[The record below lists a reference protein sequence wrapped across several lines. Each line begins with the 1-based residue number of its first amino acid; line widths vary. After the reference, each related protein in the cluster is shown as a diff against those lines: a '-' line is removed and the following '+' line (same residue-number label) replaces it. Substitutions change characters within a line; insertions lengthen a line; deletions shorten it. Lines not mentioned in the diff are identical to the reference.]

1 MVTPSSTLG
10 PMTPQFFRQGLVA
23 ICVAALSLLN
33 MILVTGV
40 HASEP
45 KSESVVSTQSTTPI
59 APEIMFF
66 ILKGDGDDGEDT
78 VQIADTDA
86 DGVADTDDL
95 CANTPAGATVNAQGC
110 ADSQIDGDG
119 DSVTNDLDQC
129 PSTPS
134 DETADAVGCS
144 ASQLDSDDDGV
155 SDDLDQC
162 PSTPSDETAD
172 AVGCSASQL
181 DSDDD
186 GVSDDLDQC
195 PSTPSD
201 ETADAVGC
209 SPSQLDSDDDGV
221 SDDLD
226 QCPNSSPGVV
236 VDDSGCEDTSGSLQ
250 DDYTQN
256 VNPLIADFQ
265 RGCTSSGCH
274 GRVGAPGGLSLYGAS
289 VAGSPQ
295 RNYDSMVSYID
306 RSSASRLLGK
316 LSGTLGHGG
325 GVRYGTQ
332 TSGYQVIKTWA
343 EAVEARP

>member
-1 MVTPSSTLG
+1 MVTPSRTLI
-10 PMTPQFFRQGLVA
+10 PMTPQLFRQGLVS
-23 ICVAALSLLN
+23 IFVAALSLLSV
-33 MILVTGV
+33 ISVAGV

-66 ILKGDGDDGEDT
+66 ILKGNGDGGEDT
-78 VQIADTDA
+78 VQITDTDA
-86 DGVADTDDL
+86 DGVADTGDL
-95 CANTPAGATVNAQGC
+95 CANTPAGAAVNAQGC
-110 ADSQIDGDG
+110 ADSQIDDDG
-119 DSVTNDLDQC
+119 DSVAN
-129 PSTPS
+129 
-134 DETADAVGCS
+134 
-144 ASQLDSDDDGV
+144 
-155 SDDLDQC
+155 
-162 PSTPSDETAD
+162 
-172 AVGCSASQL
+172 
-181 DSDDD
+181 
-186 GVSDDLDQC
+186 DLDQC

-289 VAGSPQ
+289 VTGSPQ
-295 RNYDSMVSYID
+295 QNYDSMVSYID

>member
-10 PMTPQFFRQGLVA
+10 PMTPQLFSQGLVA

-119 DSVTNDLDQC
+119 DSVTN
-129 PSTPS
+129 
-134 DETADAVGCS
+134 
-144 ASQLDSDDDGV
+144 
-155 SDDLDQC
+155 
-162 PSTPSDETAD
+162 
-172 AVGCSASQL
+172 
-181 DSDDD
+181 
-186 GVSDDLDQC
+186 DLDQC

>member
-1 MVTPSSTLG
+1 MVTPSRTLI
-10 PMTPQFFRQGLVA
+10 PMTPQLFRQGLVS
-23 ICVAALSLLN
+23 IFVAALSLLSV
-33 MILVTGV
+33 ISVAGV

-66 ILKGDGDDGEDT
+66 ILKGNGDGGEDT
-78 VQIADTDA
+78 VQITDTDA
-86 DGVADTDDL
+86 DGVADTGDL
-95 CANTPAGATVNAQGC
+95 CANTPAGAAVNAQGC
-110 ADSQIDGDG
+110 ADSQIDDDG
-119 DSVTNDLDQC
+119 DSVTN
-129 PSTPS
+129 
-134 DETADAVGCS
+134 
-144 ASQLDSDDDGV
+144 
-155 SDDLDQC
+155 
-162 PSTPSDETAD
+162 
-172 AVGCSASQL
+172 
-181 DSDDD
+181 
-186 GVSDDLDQC
+186 DLDQC

-289 VAGSPQ
+289 VTGSPQ
-295 RNYDSMVSYID
+295 QNYDSMVSYID

-332 TSGYQVIKTWA
+332 TSEYQVIKTWA

>member
-1 MVTPSSTLG
+1 MVTPSRTLS
-10 PMTPQFFRQGLVA
+10 PMTPQLLRQGLVA
-23 ICVAALSLLN
+23 ICVVALSLLSVVS
-33 MILVTGV
+33 VTAV

-66 ILKGDGDDGEDT
+66 ILKGNGESGEDT
-78 VQIADTDA
+78 VQITDADA
-86 DGVADTDDL
+86 DGVADTEDL
-95 CANTPAGATVNAQGC
+95 CADTPAGAAVNAQGC
-110 ADSQIDGDG
+110 ADAQIDDDGDG
-119 DSVTNDLDQC
+119 VTNDLDQC

-134 DETADAVGCS
+134 GETADA
-144 ASQLDSDDDGV
+144 A
-155 SDDLDQC
+155 
-162 PSTPSDETAD
+162 
-172 AVGCSASQL
+172 
-181 DSDDD
+181 
-186 GVSDDLDQC
+186 
-195 PSTPSD
+195 
-201 ETADAVGC
+201 GC

-289 VAGSPQ
+289 VTGSPQ
-295 RNYDSMVSYID
+295 QNYDSMVSYID

>member
-1 MVTPSSTLG
+1 MVTPSRTLI
-10 PMTPQFFRQGLVA
+10 PMTPQLFRQGLVS
-23 ICVAALSLLN
+23 IFVAALSLLSV
-33 MILVTGV
+33 ISVAGV

-66 ILKGDGDDGEDT
+66 ILKGNGDGGEDT
-78 VQIADTDA
+78 VQITDTDA

-95 CANTPAGATVNAQGC
+95 CANTPAGAAVNAQGC
-110 ADSQIDGDG
+110 ADSQIDDDG
-119 DSVTNDLDQC
+119 DSVTN
-129 PSTPS
+129 
-134 DETADAVGCS
+134 
-144 ASQLDSDDDGV
+144 
-155 SDDLDQC
+155 
-162 PSTPSDETAD
+162 
-172 AVGCSASQL
+172 
-181 DSDDD
+181 
-186 GVSDDLDQC
+186 DLDQC

-289 VAGSPQ
+289 VTGSPQ
-295 RNYDSMVSYID
+295 QNYDSMVSYID

>member
-1 MVTPSSTLG
+1 MVTPSRRLI
-10 PMTPQFFRQGLVA
+10 PMTPQLFRQGLVS
-23 ICVAALSLLN
+23 IFVAALSLLSV
-33 MILVTGV
+33 ISVAGV

-66 ILKGDGDDGEDT
+66 ILKGNGDGGEDT
-78 VQIADTDA
+78 VQITDTDA
-86 DGVADTDDL
+86 DGVADTGDL
-95 CANTPAGATVNAQGC
+95 CANTPAGAAVNAQGC
-110 ADSQIDGDG
+110 ADSQIDDDG
-119 DSVTNDLDQC
+119 DSVANDLDQC

-134 DETADAVGCS
+134 DETAD
-144 ASQLDSDDDGV
+144 
-155 SDDLDQC
+155 
-162 PSTPSDETAD
+162 T
-172 AVGCSASQL
+172 
-181 DSDDD
+181 
-186 GVSDDLDQC
+186 
-195 PSTPSD
+195 
-201 ETADAVGC
+201 VGC

-289 VAGSPQ
+289 VTGSPQ
-295 RNYDSMVSYID
+295 QNYDSMVSYID

>member
-1 MVTPSSTLG
+1 MVTPSRTLG
-10 PMTPQFFRQGLVA
+10 EMTPQLFKQGLVS
-23 ICVAALSLLN
+23 IFVAALSLLSV
-33 MILVTGV
+33 ISVAGV

-66 ILKGDGDDGEDT
+66 ILKGNGDGGEDT
-78 VQIADTDA
+78 VQITDTDA
-86 DGVADTDDL
+86 DGVADTGDL
-95 CANTPAGATVNAQGC
+95 CANTPAGAAVNAQGC
-110 ADSQIDGDG
+110 ADSQIDDDG
-119 DSVTNDLDQC
+119 DSVANDLDQC

-134 DETADAVGCS
+134 DETAD
-144 ASQLDSDDDGV
+144 
-155 SDDLDQC
+155 
-162 PSTPSDETAD
+162 T
-172 AVGCSASQL
+172 
-181 DSDDD
+181 
-186 GVSDDLDQC
+186 
-195 PSTPSD
+195 
-201 ETADAVGC
+201 VGC

-236 VDDSGCEDTSGSLQ
+236 VDDSGCEDASGSLQ

-289 VAGSPQ
+289 VTGSPQ
-295 RNYDSMVSYID
+295 QNYDSMVSYID

>member
-1 MVTPSSTLG
+1 MVTPSRTLI
-10 PMTPQFFRQGLVA
+10 PMTPQLFRQGLVS
-23 ICVAALSLLN
+23 ILVAALSLLSV
-33 MILVTGV
+33 ISVAGV

-66 ILKGDGDDGEDT
+66 ILKGNGDGGEDT
-78 VQIADTDA
+78 VQITDTDA
-86 DGVADTDDL
+86 DGVADTGDL
-95 CANTPAGATVNAQGC
+95 CANTPAGAAVNAQGC
-110 ADSQIDGDG
+110 ADSQIDDDG
-119 DSVTNDLDQC
+119 DSVTN
-129 PSTPS
+129 
-134 DETADAVGCS
+134 
-144 ASQLDSDDDGV
+144 
-155 SDDLDQC
+155 
-162 PSTPSDETAD
+162 
-172 AVGCSASQL
+172 
-181 DSDDD
+181 
-186 GVSDDLDQC
+186 DLDQC

-289 VAGSPQ
+289 VTGSPQ
-295 RNYDSMVSYID
+295 QNYDSMVSYID

>member
-1 MVTPSSTLG
+1 MTPSRTLIS
-10 PMTPQFFRQGLVA
+10 MTPQLFRQGLVS
-23 ICVAALSLLN
+23 IFVAALSLLSV
-33 MILVTGV
+33 ISVAGV

-66 ILKGDGDDGEDT
+66 ILKGNGDGGEDT
-78 VQIADTDA
+78 VQITDTDA
-86 DGVADTDDL
+86 DGVADTGDL
-95 CANTPAGATVNAQGC
+95 CANTPAGAAVNAQGC
-110 ADSQIDGDG
+110 ADSQIDDDG

-129 PSTPS
+129 ASTPS
-134 DETADAVGCS
+134 G
-144 ASQLDSDDDGV
+144 
-155 SDDLDQC
+155 
-162 PSTPSDETAD
+162 
-172 AVGCSASQL
+172 
-181 DSDDD
+181 
-186 GVSDDLDQC
+186 
-195 PSTPSD
+195 

-209 SPSQLDSDDDGV
+209 SPSQLDSDDDGL

-250 DDYTQN
+250 DDYIQN

-289 VAGSPQ
+289 VTGSPQ
-295 RNYDSMVSYID
+295 QNYDSMVSYID

>member
-1 MVTPSSTLG
+1 MVTPSRTLS
-10 PMTPQFFRQGLVA
+10 PMTPQLLRQGLVA
-23 ICVAALSLLN
+23 ICVVALSLLSVVS
-33 MILVTGV
+33 VTAV

-66 ILKGDGDDGEDT
+66 ILKGNGESGEDT
-78 VQIADTDA
+78 VQITDADA
-86 DGVADTDDL
+86 DGVADTEDL
-95 CANTPAGATVNAQGC
+95 CADTPAGAAVNAQGC
-110 ADSQIDGDG
+110 ADAQIDDDGDG
-119 DSVTNDLDQC
+119 VTNDLDQC

-134 DETADAVGCS
+134 G
-144 ASQLDSDDDGV
+144 
-155 SDDLDQC
+155 
-162 PSTPSDETAD
+162 
-172 AVGCSASQL
+172 
-181 DSDDD
+181 
-186 GVSDDLDQC
+186 
-195 PSTPSD
+195 

-289 VAGSPQ
+289 VTGSPQ
-295 RNYDSMVSYID
+295 QNYDSMVSYID

>member
-1 MVTPSSTLG
+1 
-10 PMTPQFFRQGLVA
+10 
-23 ICVAALSLLN
+23 

-110 ADSQIDGDG
+110 ADSQIDDDG
-119 DSVTNDLDQC
+119 DSVTN
-129 PSTPS
+129 
-134 DETADAVGCS
+134 
-144 ASQLDSDDDGV
+144 
-155 SDDLDQC
+155 
-162 PSTPSDETAD
+162 
-172 AVGCSASQL
+172 
-181 DSDDD
+181 
-186 GVSDDLDQC
+186 DLDQC

>member
-1 MVTPSSTLG
+1 
-10 PMTPQFFRQGLVA
+10 MTSQLLRQGLVA
-23 ICVAALSLLN
+23 ICVVALSLLSVVS
-33 MILVTGV
+33 VTAV

-66 ILKGDGDDGEDT
+66 ILKGNGESGEDT
-78 VQIADTDA
+78 VQITDADA
-86 DGVADTDDL
+86 DGVADTEDL
-95 CANTPAGATVNAQGC
+95 CADTPAGAAVNAQGC
-110 ADSQIDGDG
+110 ADAQIDDDGDG
-119 DSVTNDLDQC
+119 VTNDLDQC

-134 DETADAVGCS
+134 GETADA
-144 ASQLDSDDDGV
+144 A
-155 SDDLDQC
+155 
-162 PSTPSDETAD
+162 
-172 AVGCSASQL
+172 
-181 DSDDD
+181 
-186 GVSDDLDQC
+186 
-195 PSTPSD
+195 
-201 ETADAVGC
+201 GC

-250 DDYTQN
+250 DDYIQN

-274 GRVGAPGGLSLYGAS
+274 GRLGAPGALSLYGAG

-295 RNYDSMVSYID
+295 QNYDSMVSYID

>member
-1 MVTPSSTLG
+1 MVTPSRTLG
-10 PMTPQFFRQGLVA
+10 EMTPQLFRQGLVSFF
-23 ICVAALSLLN
+23 VAALSLLSV
-33 MILVTGV
+33 ISVAGV

-66 ILKGDGDDGEDT
+66 ILKGNGDGGEDT
-78 VQIADTDA
+78 VQITDTDA
-86 DGVADTDDL
+86 DGVADADDL
-95 CANTPAGATVNAQGC
+95 CANTPAGAAVNAQGC
-110 ADSQIDGDG
+110 ADSQIDDDG
-119 DSVTNDLDQC
+119 DSVTN
-129 PSTPS
+129 
-134 DETADAVGCS
+134 
-144 ASQLDSDDDGV
+144 
-155 SDDLDQC
+155 
-162 PSTPSDETAD
+162 
-172 AVGCSASQL
+172 
-181 DSDDD
+181 
-186 GVSDDLDQC
+186 DLDQC

-289 VAGSPQ
+289 VTGSPQ
-295 RNYDSMVSYID
+295 ENYDSMVSYID

>member
-1 MVTPSSTLG
+1 MVTPSRTLI
-10 PMTPQFFRQGLVA
+10 PMTPQLFRQGLVS
-23 ICVAALSLLN
+23 IFVAALSLLSV
-33 MILVTGV
+33 ISVAGV

-66 ILKGDGDDGEDT
+66 ILKGNGDGGEDT
-78 VQIADTDA
+78 VQITDTDA
-86 DGVADTDDL
+86 DGVADAGDL
-95 CANTPAGATVNAQGC
+95 CANTPAGAAVNAQGC
-110 ADSQIDGDG
+110 ADSQIDDDG
-119 DSVTNDLDQC
+119 DSVTN
-129 PSTPS
+129 
-134 DETADAVGCS
+134 
-144 ASQLDSDDDGV
+144 
-155 SDDLDQC
+155 
-162 PSTPSDETAD
+162 
-172 AVGCSASQL
+172 
-181 DSDDD
+181 
-186 GVSDDLDQC
+186 DLDQC

-289 VAGSPQ
+289 VTGSPQ
-295 RNYDSMVSYID
+295 QNYDSMVSYID

>member
-1 MVTPSSTLG
+1 MVTPSRTLI
-10 PMTPQFFRQGLVA
+10 PMTPQLFRQGLVSFF
-23 ICVAALSLLN
+23 VAALSLLSV
-33 MILVTGV
+33 ISVAGV

-66 ILKGDGDDGEDT
+66 ILKGNGDGGEDT
-78 VQIADTDA
+78 VQITDTDA
-86 DGVADTDDL
+86 DGVADAGDL
-95 CANTPAGATVNAQGC
+95 CANTPAGAAVNAQGC
-110 ADSQIDGDG
+110 ADSQIDDDG
-119 DSVTNDLDQC
+119 DSVTN
-129 PSTPS
+129 
-134 DETADAVGCS
+134 
-144 ASQLDSDDDGV
+144 
-155 SDDLDQC
+155 
-162 PSTPSDETAD
+162 
-172 AVGCSASQL
+172 
-181 DSDDD
+181 
-186 GVSDDLDQC
+186 DLDQC

-289 VAGSPQ
+289 VTGSPQ
-295 RNYDSMVSYID
+295 QNYDSMVSYID

>member
-1 MVTPSSTLG
+1 MVTPSRTLI
-10 PMTPQFFRQGLVA
+10 PMTPQLFRQGLVS
-23 ICVAALSLLN
+23 IFVAALSLLSV
-33 MILVTGV
+33 ISVAGV

-66 ILKGDGDDGEDT
+66 ILKGNGDGGEDT
-78 VQIADTDA
+78 VQITDTDA
-86 DGVADTDDL
+86 DGVADTGDL
-95 CANTPAGATVNAQGC
+95 CANTPAGAAVNAQGC
-110 ADSQIDGDG
+110 ADSQIDDDG
-119 DSVTNDLDQC
+119 DSIAN
-129 PSTPS
+129 
-134 DETADAVGCS
+134 
-144 ASQLDSDDDGV
+144 
-155 SDDLDQC
+155 
-162 PSTPSDETAD
+162 
-172 AVGCSASQL
+172 
-181 DSDDD
+181 
-186 GVSDDLDQC
+186 DLDQC

-289 VAGSPQ
+289 VTGSPQ
-295 RNYDSMVSYID
+295 QNYDSMVSYID

>member
-1 MVTPSSTLG
+1 MGTPSRTLI
-10 PMTPQFFRQGLVA
+10 PMTRQLFRQGLVS
-23 ICVAALSLLN
+23 IFVAALSLLSV
-33 MILVTGV
+33 ISVAGV

-66 ILKGDGDDGEDT
+66 ILKGNGDGGEDT
-78 VQIADTDA
+78 VQITDTDA
-86 DGVADTDDL
+86 DGVADTGDL
-95 CANTPAGATVNAQGC
+95 CANTPAGAAVNAQGC
-110 ADSQIDGDG
+110 ADSQIDDDG
-119 DSVTNDLDQC
+119 DSVTN
-129 PSTPS
+129 
-134 DETADAVGCS
+134 
-144 ASQLDSDDDGV
+144 
-155 SDDLDQC
+155 
-162 PSTPSDETAD
+162 
-172 AVGCSASQL
+172 
-181 DSDDD
+181 
-186 GVSDDLDQC
+186 DLDQC

-289 VAGSPQ
+289 VTGSPQ
-295 RNYDSMVSYID
+295 QNYDSMVSYID

>member
-1 MVTPSSTLG
+1 MVTPSRTLI
-10 PMTPQFFRQGLVA
+10 PMTPQLFRQGLVS
-23 ICVAALSLLN
+23 IFVAALSLLSV
-33 MILVTGV
+33 ISVAGV

-66 ILKGDGDDGEDT
+66 ILKGNGDGGEDT
-78 VQIADTDA
+78 VQITDTDA
-86 DGVADTDDL
+86 DGVADTGDL
-95 CANTPAGATVNAQGC
+95 CANTPAGAAVNAQGC
-110 ADSQIDGDG
+110 ADSQIDDDG
-119 DSVTNDLDQC
+119 DRVTNDLDQC
-129 PSTPS
+129 PSTP
-134 DETADAVGCS
+134 T
-144 ASQLDSDDDGV
+144 
-155 SDDLDQC
+155 
-162 PSTPSDETAD
+162 
-172 AVGCSASQL
+172 
-181 DSDDD
+181 
-186 GVSDDLDQC
+186 
-195 PSTPSD
+195 D

-289 VAGSPQ
+289 VTGSPQ
-295 RNYDSMVSYID
+295 QNYDSMVSYID

>member
-1 MVTPSSTLG
+1 MVTPSRTLI
-10 PMTPQFFRQGLVA
+10 PMTPQLFRQGLVS
-23 ICVAALSLLN
+23 IFVAALSLLSV
-33 MILVTGV
+33 ISVAGV

-66 ILKGDGDDGEDT
+66 ILKGDGDGGEDT
-78 VQIADTDA
+78 VQITDTDA
-86 DGVADTDDL
+86 DGVADADDL
-95 CANTPAGATVNAQGC
+95 CANTPAGAAVNAQGC
-110 ADSQIDGDG
+110 ADSQIDDDG
-119 DSVTNDLDQC
+119 DSVTN
-129 PSTPS
+129 
-134 DETADAVGCS
+134 
-144 ASQLDSDDDGV
+144 
-155 SDDLDQC
+155 
-162 PSTPSDETAD
+162 
-172 AVGCSASQL
+172 
-181 DSDDD
+181 
-186 GVSDDLDQC
+186 DLDQC

-256 VNPLIADFQ
+256 VNPLIADFR

-274 GRVGAPGGLSLYGAS
+274 GRVGEPGGLNLYGAS
-289 VAGSPQ
+289 VTGSPQ
-295 RNYDSMVSYID
+295 QNYDSMVSYID

>member
-1 MVTPSSTLG
+1 MVTPSRTLSE
-10 PMTPQFFRQGLVA
+10 MTPQLFRQGLVS
-23 ICVAALSLLN
+23 IFVAALSLLSV
-33 MILVTGV
+33 ISVAGV

-66 ILKGDGDDGEDT
+66 ILKGNGDGGEDT
-78 VQIADTDA
+78 VQITDTDA

-95 CANTPAGATVNAQGC
+95 CANTPAGAAVNAQGC
-110 ADSQIDGDG
+110 ADSQIDDDG
-119 DSVTNDLDQC
+119 DSVTN
-129 PSTPS
+129 
-134 DETADAVGCS
+134 
-144 ASQLDSDDDGV
+144 
-155 SDDLDQC
+155 
-162 PSTPSDETAD
+162 
-172 AVGCSASQL
+172 
-181 DSDDD
+181 
-186 GVSDDLDQC
+186 DLDQC

-289 VAGSPQ
+289 VTGSPQ
-295 RNYDSMVSYID
+295 QNYDSMVSYID

>member
-1 MVTPSSTLG
+1 MVTPSRTLS
-10 PMTPQFFRQGLVA
+10 PMTRQLLRQGLVA
-23 ICVAALSLLN
+23 IYVAALSLLGV
-33 MILVTGV
+33 ILVTAV

-45 KSESVVSTQSTTPI
+45 KSESVASAQSTTPI

-66 ILKGDGDDGEDT
+66 ILKGNGESGEDT
-78 VQIADTDA
+78 VQIVDTDA

-95 CANTPAGATVNAQGC
+95 CASTPAGAAVNAQGC
-110 ADSQIDGDG
+110 ADSQIDDDG

-129 PSTPS
+129 ASTPS
-134 DETADAVGCS
+134 G
-144 ASQLDSDDDGV
+144 
-155 SDDLDQC
+155 
-162 PSTPSDETAD
+162 
-172 AVGCSASQL
+172 
-181 DSDDD
+181 
-186 GVSDDLDQC
+186 
-195 PSTPSD
+195 

-250 DDYTQN
+250 DDYIQN

-274 GRVGAPGGLSLYGAS
+274 GRLGAPGALSLYGAG

-295 RNYDSMVSYID
+295 QNYDSMVSYID
-306 RSSASRLLGK
+306 RNSASRLLGK

-325 GVRYGTQ
+325 SVRYGTQ
-332 TSGYQVIKTWA
+332 TSGYQVIKAWA

>member
-1 MVTPSSTLG
+1 MVTPSRTLI
-10 PMTPQFFRQGLVA
+10 PMTPQLFRQVLVS
-23 ICVAALSLLN
+23 IFVAALSLLSV
-33 MILVTGV
+33 ISVAGV

-66 ILKGDGDDGEDT
+66 ILKGNGDGGEDT
-78 VQIADTDA
+78 VQITDTDA
-86 DGVADTDDL
+86 DGVADTGDL
-95 CANTPAGATVNAQGC
+95 CANTPAGAAVNAQGC
-110 ADSQIDGDG
+110 ADSQIDDDG
-119 DSVTNDLDQC
+119 DSVTN
-129 PSTPS
+129 
-134 DETADAVGCS
+134 
-144 ASQLDSDDDGV
+144 
-155 SDDLDQC
+155 
-162 PSTPSDETAD
+162 
-172 AVGCSASQL
+172 
-181 DSDDD
+181 
-186 GVSDDLDQC
+186 DLDQC

-289 VAGSPQ
+289 VTGSPQ
-295 RNYDSMVSYID
+295 QNYDSMVSYID

>member
-1 MVTPSSTLG
+1 MVTPSRTLI
-10 PMTPQFFRQGLVA
+10 PMTPQLFRQGLVS
-23 ICVAALSLLN
+23 IFVAALSLLSV
-33 MILVTGV
+33 ISVAGV

-66 ILKGDGDDGEDT
+66 ILKGNGDGGEDT
-78 VQIADTDA
+78 VQITDTDA
-86 DGVADTDDL
+86 DGVADTGDL
-95 CANTPAGATVNAQGC
+95 CANTPAGAAVNAQGC
-110 ADSQIDGDG
+110 ADSQIDDDG

-129 PSTPS
+129 ASTPS
-134 DETADAVGCS
+134 G
-144 ASQLDSDDDGV
+144 
-155 SDDLDQC
+155 
-162 PSTPSDETAD
+162 
-172 AVGCSASQL
+172 
-181 DSDDD
+181 
-186 GVSDDLDQC
+186 
-195 PSTPSD
+195 

-250 DDYTQN
+250 DDYIQN
-256 VNPLIADFQ
+256 VNPLVADFQ

-274 GRVGAPGGLSLYGAS
+274 GRLGAPGALSLYGAG

-295 RNYDSMVSYID
+295 QNYDSMVSYID
-306 RSSASRLLGK
+306 RNSASRLLGK

-325 GVRYGTQ
+325 SVRYGTQ
-332 TSGYQVIKTWA
+332 TSGYQVIKAWA

>member
-1 MVTPSSTLG
+1 MTPSRTLI
-10 PMTPQFFRQGLVA
+10 PMTPQLFRQGLVS
-23 ICVAALSLLN
+23 IFVAALSLLSV
-33 MILVTGV
+33 ISVAGV

-66 ILKGDGDDGEDT
+66 ILKGNGDGGEDT
-78 VQIADTDA
+78 VQITDTDA
-86 DGVADTDDL
+86 DGVADADDL
-95 CANTPAGATVNAQGC
+95 CANTPAGAAVNAQGC
-110 ADSQIDGDG
+110 ADSQIDDDG

-129 PSTPS
+129 PSTP
-134 DETADAVGCS
+134 T
-144 ASQLDSDDDGV
+144 
-155 SDDLDQC
+155 
-162 PSTPSDETAD
+162 
-172 AVGCSASQL
+172 
-181 DSDDD
+181 
-186 GVSDDLDQC
+186 
-195 PSTPSD
+195 D

-226 QCPNSSPGVV
+226 QCPNSSSGVV

-289 VAGSPQ
+289 VTGSPQ
-295 RNYDSMVSYID
+295 QNYDSMVSYID

-343 EAVEARP
+343 EAVEVRP

>member
-1 MVTPSSTLG
+1 MVTPSRTLI
-10 PMTPQFFRQGLVA
+10 PMTPQLFRQGLVS
-23 ICVAALSLLN
+23 IFVAALSLLSV
-33 MILVTGV
+33 ISVAGV

-66 ILKGDGDDGEDT
+66 ILKGNGDGGEDT
-78 VQIADTDA
+78 VQITDTDA
-86 DGVADTDDL
+86 DGVADADDL
-95 CANTPAGATVNAQGC
+95 CANTPAGAAVNAQGC
-110 ADSQIDGDG
+110 ADSQIDDDG
-119 DSVTNDLDQC
+119 DSVTN
-129 PSTPS
+129 
-134 DETADAVGCS
+134 
-144 ASQLDSDDDGV
+144 
-155 SDDLDQC
+155 
-162 PSTPSDETAD
+162 
-172 AVGCSASQL
+172 
-181 DSDDD
+181 
-186 GVSDDLDQC
+186 DLDQC

-289 VAGSPQ
+289 VTGSPQ
-295 RNYDSMVSYID
+295 QNYDSMVSYID

>member
-1 MVTPSSTLG
+1 MVTPSRTLI
-10 PMTPQFFRQGLVA
+10 PMTPQLFRQGLVS
-23 ICVAALSLLN
+23 IFVAALSLLSV
-33 MILVTGV
+33 ISVAGV

-66 ILKGDGDDGEDT
+66 ILKGNGDGGEDT
-78 VQIADTDA
+78 VQITDTDA
-86 DGVADTDDL
+86 DGVADTGDL
-95 CANTPAGATVNAQGC
+95 CANTPAGAAVNAQGC
-110 ADSQIDGDG
+110 ADSQIDDDG
-119 DSVTNDLDQC
+119 DSVTN
-129 PSTPS
+129 
-134 DETADAVGCS
+134 
-144 ASQLDSDDDGV
+144 
-155 SDDLDQC
+155 
-162 PSTPSDETAD
+162 
-172 AVGCSASQL
+172 
-181 DSDDD
+181 
-186 GVSDDLDQC
+186 DLDQC

-289 VAGSPQ
+289 VTGSPQ
-295 RNYDSMVSYID
+295 QNYDSMVSYID

-343 EAVEARP
+343 EAVKARP

>member
-1 MVTPSSTLG
+1 
-10 PMTPQFFRQGLVA
+10 
-23 ICVAALSLLN
+23 
-33 MILVTGV
+33 
-40 HASEP
+40 
-45 KSESVVSTQSTTPI
+45 
-59 APEIMFF
+59 MFF
-66 ILKGDGDDGEDT
+66 ILKGNGDGGEDT
-78 VQIADTDA
+78 VQITDTDA
-86 DGVADTDDL
+86 DGVADTGDL
-95 CANTPAGATVNAQGC
+95 CANTPAGAAVNAQGC
-110 ADSQIDGDG
+110 ADSQIDDDG
-119 DSVTNDLDQC
+119 DSVTN
-129 PSTPS
+129 
-134 DETADAVGCS
+134 
-144 ASQLDSDDDGV
+144 
-155 SDDLDQC
+155 
-162 PSTPSDETAD
+162 
-172 AVGCSASQL
+172 
-181 DSDDD
+181 
-186 GVSDDLDQC
+186 DLDQC

-289 VAGSPQ
+289 VTGSPQ
-295 RNYDSMVSYID
+295 QNYDSMVSYID

>member
-1 MVTPSSTLG
+1 MVTPSRTLG
-10 PMTPQFFRQGLVA
+10 EMTPQLFRQGLVS
-23 ICVAALSLLN
+23 IFVAALSLLSV
-33 MILVTGV
+33 ISVAGV

-66 ILKGDGDDGEDT
+66 ILKGNGDGGEDT
-78 VQIADTDA
+78 VQITDTDA
-86 DGVADTDDL
+86 DGVADTGDL
-95 CANTPAGATVNAQGC
+95 CANTPAGAAVNAQGC
-110 ADSQIDGDG
+110 ADSQIDDDG
-119 DSVTNDLDQC
+119 DSVTN
-129 PSTPS
+129 
-134 DETADAVGCS
+134 
-144 ASQLDSDDDGV
+144 
-155 SDDLDQC
+155 
-162 PSTPSDETAD
+162 
-172 AVGCSASQL
+172 
-181 DSDDD
+181 
-186 GVSDDLDQC
+186 DLDQC

-289 VAGSPQ
+289 VTGSPQ
-295 RNYDSMVSYID
+295 QNYDSMVSYID

>member
-1 MVTPSSTLG
+1 MVTPSRTLI
-10 PMTPQFFRQGLVA
+10 PMTPQLFRQGLVS
-23 ICVAALSLLN
+23 IFVAALSLLSV
-33 MILVTGV
+33 ISVAGV

-66 ILKGDGDDGEDT
+66 ILKGNGDGGEDT
-78 VQIADTDA
+78 VQITDTDA
-86 DGVADTDDL
+86 DGVADTGDL
-95 CANTPAGATVNAQGC
+95 CANTPAGAAVNAQGC
-110 ADSQIDGDG
+110 ADSQIDDDG
-119 DSVTNDLDQC
+119 DSVTN
-129 PSTPS
+129 
-134 DETADAVGCS
+134 
-144 ASQLDSDDDGV
+144 
-155 SDDLDQC
+155 
-162 PSTPSDETAD
+162 
-172 AVGCSASQL
+172 
-181 DSDDD
+181 
-186 GVSDDLDQC
+186 DLDQC

-289 VAGSPQ
+289 VTGSPQ
-295 RNYDSMVSYID
+295 QNYDSMVSYID

>member
-1 MVTPSSTLG
+1 MVTPSRTLI
-10 PMTPQFFRQGLVA
+10 PMTPQLFRQGLVS
-23 ICVAALSLLN
+23 IFVAALSLLSV
-33 MILVTGV
+33 ISVAGV

-66 ILKGDGDDGEDT
+66 ILKGNGDGGEDT
-78 VQIADTDA
+78 VQITDTDA
-86 DGVADTDDL
+86 DGVADTGDL
-95 CANTPAGATVNAQGC
+95 CANTPAGAAVNAQGC
-110 ADSQIDGDG
+110 ADSQIDDDG
-119 DSVTNDLDQC
+119 DSVTN
-129 PSTPS
+129 
-134 DETADAVGCS
+134 
-144 ASQLDSDDDGV
+144 
-155 SDDLDQC
+155 
-162 PSTPSDETAD
+162 
-172 AVGCSASQL
+172 
-181 DSDDD
+181 
-186 GVSDDLDQC
+186 DLDQC

>member
-1 MVTPSSTLG
+1 MVTPSLTLI
-10 PMTPQFFRQGLVA
+10 PMTPQLFRQGLVS
-23 ICVAALSLLN
+23 IFVAALSLLSV
-33 MILVTGV
+33 ISVAGV

-66 ILKGDGDDGEDT
+66 ILKGNGDGGEDT
-78 VQIADTDA
+78 VQITDTDA
-86 DGVADTDDL
+86 DGVADTGDL
-95 CANTPAGATVNAQGC
+95 CANTPAGAAVNAQGC
-110 ADSQIDGDG
+110 ADSQIDDDG
-119 DSVTNDLDQC
+119 DSVTN
-129 PSTPS
+129 
-134 DETADAVGCS
+134 
-144 ASQLDSDDDGV
+144 
-155 SDDLDQC
+155 
-162 PSTPSDETAD
+162 
-172 AVGCSASQL
+172 
-181 DSDDD
+181 
-186 GVSDDLDQC
+186 DLDQC

-289 VAGSPQ
+289 VTGSPQ
-295 RNYDSMVSYID
+295 QNYDSMVSYID

>member
-1 MVTPSSTLG
+1 MVTPSRTLI
-10 PMTPQFFRQGLVA
+10 PMTPQLFRQGLVS
-23 ICVAALSLLN
+23 IFVAALSLLSV
-33 MILVTGV
+33 ISVAGV

-66 ILKGDGDDGEDT
+66 ILKGNGDGGEDT
-78 VQIADTDA
+78 VQITDTDA
-86 DGVADTDDL
+86 DGVADTGDL
-95 CANTPAGATVNAQGC
+95 CANTPAGAAVNAQGC
-110 ADSQIDGDG
+110 ADSQIDDDG

-134 DETADAVGCS
+134 G
-144 ASQLDSDDDGV
+144 
-155 SDDLDQC
+155 
-162 PSTPSDETAD
+162 
-172 AVGCSASQL
+172 
-181 DSDDD
+181 
-186 GVSDDLDQC
+186 
-195 PSTPSD
+195 

-289 VAGSPQ
+289 VTGSPQ
-295 RNYDSMVSYID
+295 QNYDSMVSYID

>member
-1 MVTPSSTLG
+1 MVTPSRTLSE
-10 PMTPQFFRQGLVA
+10 MTPQLFRQGLVS
-23 ICVAALSLLN
+23 IFVAALSLLSV
-33 MILVTGV
+33 ISVAGV

-66 ILKGDGDDGEDT
+66 ILKGNGDGGEDT
-78 VQIADTDA
+78 VQITDTDA
-86 DGVADTDDL
+86 DGVADADDL
-95 CANTPAGATVNAQGC
+95 CANTPAGAAVNAQGC
-110 ADSQIDGDG
+110 ADSQIDDDG
-119 DSVTNDLDQC
+119 DSVTN
-129 PSTPS
+129 
-134 DETADAVGCS
+134 
-144 ASQLDSDDDGV
+144 
-155 SDDLDQC
+155 
-162 PSTPSDETAD
+162 
-172 AVGCSASQL
+172 
-181 DSDDD
+181 
-186 GVSDDLDQC
+186 DLDQC

-289 VAGSPQ
+289 VTGSPQ
-295 RNYDSMVSYID
+295 QNYDSMVSYID

>member
-1 MVTPSSTLG
+1 MVTPSRTLG
-10 PMTPQFFRQGLVA
+10 EMTPQLFKQGLVS
-23 ICVAALSLLN
+23 IFVAALSLLSV
-33 MILVTGV
+33 ILVAGV

-66 ILKGDGDDGEDT
+66 ILKGNGDGGEDT
-78 VQIADTDA
+78 VQITDTDA
-86 DGVADTDDL
+86 DGVADTGDL
-95 CANTPAGATVNAQGC
+95 CANTPAGAAVNAQGC
-110 ADSQIDGDG
+110 ADSQIDDDG
-119 DSVTNDLDQC
+119 DSVANDLDQC

-134 DETADAVGCS
+134 DETAD
-144 ASQLDSDDDGV
+144 
-155 SDDLDQC
+155 
-162 PSTPSDETAD
+162 T
-172 AVGCSASQL
+172 
-181 DSDDD
+181 
-186 GVSDDLDQC
+186 
-195 PSTPSD
+195 
-201 ETADAVGC
+201 VGC

-236 VDDSGCEDTSGSLQ
+236 VDDSGCEDASGSLQ

-289 VAGSPQ
+289 VTGSPQ
-295 RNYDSMVSYID
+295 QNYDSMVSYID

>member
-1 MVTPSSTLG
+1 MVTPSRTLSEV
-10 PMTPQFFRQGLVA
+10 TPQLFRQGLVS
-23 ICVAALSLLN
+23 IFVAALSLLSV
-33 MILVTGV
+33 ISVAGV

-66 ILKGDGDDGEDT
+66 ILKGNGDGGEDT
-78 VQIADTDA
+78 VQITDTDA
-86 DGVADTDDL
+86 DGVADTGDL
-95 CANTPAGATVNAQGC
+95 CANTPAGAAVNAQGC
-110 ADSQIDGDG
+110 ADSQIDDDG
-119 DSVTNDLDQC
+119 DSVTN
-129 PSTPS
+129 
-134 DETADAVGCS
+134 
-144 ASQLDSDDDGV
+144 
-155 SDDLDQC
+155 
-162 PSTPSDETAD
+162 
-172 AVGCSASQL
+172 
-181 DSDDD
+181 
-186 GVSDDLDQC
+186 DLDQC

-265 RGCTSSGCH
+265 RGCTSSDCH

-289 VAGSPQ
+289 VTGSPQ
-295 RNYDSMVSYID
+295 QNYDSMVSYID

>member
-1 MVTPSSTLG
+1 MVTPSRRLI
-10 PMTPQFFRQGLVA
+10 PMTPQLFRQGLVS
-23 ICVAALSLLN
+23 IFVAALSLLSV
-33 MILVTGV
+33 ISVAGV

-66 ILKGDGDDGEDT
+66 ILKGNGDGGEDT
-78 VQIADTDA
+78 VQITDTDA
-86 DGVADTDDL
+86 DGVADTGDL
-95 CANTPAGATVNAQGC
+95 CANTPAGAAVNAQGC
-110 ADSQIDGDG
+110 ADSQIDDDG
-119 DSVTNDLDQC
+119 DSVTN
-129 PSTPS
+129 
-134 DETADAVGCS
+134 
-144 ASQLDSDDDGV
+144 
-155 SDDLDQC
+155 
-162 PSTPSDETAD
+162 
-172 AVGCSASQL
+172 
-181 DSDDD
+181 
-186 GVSDDLDQC
+186 DLDQC

-289 VAGSPQ
+289 VTGSPQ
-295 RNYDSMVSYID
+295 QNYDSMVSYID

>member
-1 MVTPSSTLG
+1 MVPPSRTLI
-10 PMTPQFFRQGLVA
+10 PMTPQLFRQGLVS
-23 ICVAALSLLN
+23 IFVAALSLLSV
-33 MILVTGV
+33 ISVAGV

-66 ILKGDGDDGEDT
+66 ILKGNGDGGEDT
-78 VQIADTDA
+78 VQITDTDA
-86 DGVADTDDL
+86 DGVADAGDL
-95 CANTPAGATVNAQGC
+95 CANTPAGAAVNAQGC
-110 ADSQIDGDG
+110 ADSQIDDDG
-119 DSVTNDLDQC
+119 DSVANDLDQC

-134 DETADAVGCS
+134 DETAD
-144 ASQLDSDDDGV
+144 
-155 SDDLDQC
+155 
-162 PSTPSDETAD
+162 T
-172 AVGCSASQL
+172 
-181 DSDDD
+181 
-186 GVSDDLDQC
+186 
-195 PSTPSD
+195 
-201 ETADAVGC
+201 VGC

-236 VDDSGCEDTSGSLQ
+236 VDDSGCEDASGSLQ

-289 VAGSPQ
+289 VTGSPQ
-295 RNYDSMVSYID
+295 QNYDSMVSYID